1 MALYVPWLA
10 DASRLTGYPVVEVPG
25 WKTLGHGGLRVCETT
40 TGHHTANPQRGD
52 YPSLNIVRNGRGDL
66 AGPLAQ
72 LGLARSGTIY
82 IIAAG
87 LAYQAGA
94 SRWAGFTDLN
104 DEGIGIEAESAGTVD
119 DWTPEQRDCYPRLIA
134 ALLYYMRRGADRFGF
149 HKEVCRPAGRKIDAA
164 YWDGNTTRQRVAWLL
179 GDPLNRIPRFAS
191 PARDARDAFVP
202 PPSSSEDPVAVIEI
216 RPGADGTFRHTVMAE
231 AGSSS
236 QTVAKAWITY
246 GSAWGVTRFTI
257 TPLKADGTAMGQNTQ
272 DVANNKSGWF
282 ELPDGV
288 HMVTIE
294 GKSSGSVPAAALV
307 TKAK

>member
-1 MALYVPWLA
+1 MALYIPWLA
-10 DASRLTGYPVVEVPG
+10 DAAQLTGYPVVEVRD
-25 WKTLGHGGLRVCETT
+25 WRSLGHGGLRACETV

-82 IIAAG
+82 VIAAG

-94 SRWAGFTDLN
+94 SAWAGFTDLN

-119 DWTPEQRDCYPRLIA
+119 DWTPEQRDCYPRLVA
-134 ALLYYMRRGADRFGF
+134 ALLYYMRRGPERFGF
-149 HKEVCRPAGRKIDAA
+149 HKEVCRPHGRKIDAA
-164 YWDGNTTRQRVAWLL
+164 YWDGNATRQRIGWLL
-179 GDPLNRIPRFAS
+179 ADPLHRIPRFAKLPIDDVAPVS
-191 PARDARDAFVP
+191 STSEEPVVP
-202 PPSSSEDPVAVIEI
+202 IEI
-216 RPGADGTFRHTVMAE
+216 RPGADGIFRTAVMAE

-246 GSAWGVTRFTI
+246 GSTWGAAKFTI
-257 TPLKADGTAMGQNTQ
+257 TSLKADGTVMGPPHTK
-272 DVANNKSGWF
+272 DVANNHSGWV

-288 HMVTIE
+288 HMATVE
-294 GKSSGSVPAAALV
+294 GKASGSVPVAALV